1 MRKKKLVVIG
11 IDGAPFEL
19 IEQWAKS
26 GDLPN
31 MAKLIERGSFGVLRS
46 TIPVHSPTAWASF
59 ITGLNPGQHGVF
71 DFAQRDTD
79 GYELRVVRADHIP
92 GRSLW
97 RLLSDEEKKVA
108 VINVPMTYPPEPVN
122 GFLLSG
128 LGTPDYST
136 YSYPP
141 EMTAELN
148 DAGYRVNKKFFFVPD
163 RQDEWLQDIHE
174 ITEIRGQTTVRL
186 LQEEMWDFAMVV
198 FRNSDEICHFFWHH
212 LDETHPDHD
221 PDAAP
226 RYKNAIRDL
235 YQHIDK
241 WVGEIVAV
249 AGEETNIVVMSDH
262 GAGPLY
268 KDVFL
273 NEWLIEKGWLKLKE
287 APAGRGLW
295 ENLARRSGLT
305 RANISDRLTRMDLH
319 SVEFAIK
326 KILGDRIKV
335 LPRDERPEF
344 TSAID
349 WEITSAYS
357 MGYYGQIFI
366 NLKGREPQGIV
377 EPGVEY
383 ETLRDEIAQQMLE
396 IVDPEDGRK
405 VVDRVYKKEE
415 LYHGSYVDDAPDLL
429 AIMRNLTYI
438 TRMGYEFAAERGV
451 LFRKPYTAESGSHRL
466 EGILIGAG
474 PDIVGQK
481 ELPEFEIQD
490 LTPTLLYLMGC
501 SIPTYMDGRLI
512 EPLLDPGLLGEFPQ
526 QFRKMEI
533 ELREDTAD
541 VWDEASE
548 AEVKERLKKLGY
560 LG

>member
-1 MRKKKLVVIG
+1 MQNNKVVVIG

-19 IEQWAKS
+19 IDKWARS

-31 MAKLIERGSFGVLRS
+31 ISRLIERGGFGVLRS

-71 DFAQRDTD
+71 DFAQREAD
-79 GYELRVVRADHIP
+79 GYELRVVRADQIP
-92 GRSLW
+92 GKSLW
-97 RLLSDEEKKVA
+97 RLLSDEKKRVA

-128 LGTPDYST
+128 LGTPDYSI

-148 DAGYRVNKKFFFVPD
+148 GAGYRVNKKFFFVPD
-163 RQDEWLQDIHE
+163 RLDEWLQDIHE
-174 ITEIRGQTTVRL
+174 ITEIRGRTTVRL
-186 LQEEMWDFAMVV
+186 LQKEPWDFAMVV

-221 PDAAP
+221 PDAPP
-226 RYKNAIRDL
+226 RYKNAILDL

-249 AGEETNIVVMSDH
+249 AGEKTNFIVMSDH

-273 NEWLIEKGWLKLKE
+273 NEWLIEKGWLILKE
-287 APAGRGLW
+287 TPTGRGSL
-295 ENLARRSGLT
+295 ENLARKTGLT
-305 RANISDRLTRMDLH
+305 RANISDKLTRMDLH
-319 SVEFAIK
+319 RVEVVIK
-326 KILGDRIKV
+326 KLLGDRIKV

-349 WEITSAYS
+349 WEHTSAYS

-366 NLKGREPQGIV
+366 NLRGREPLGII
-377 EPGVEY
+377 EPGEEY
-383 ETLRDEIAQQMLE
+383 ETLRDEIARQMLE
-396 IVDPEDGRK
+396 IVDTEDGRK

-415 LYHGSYVDDAPDLL
+415 LYHGEFLDDAPDLL

-438 TRMGYEFAAERGV
+438 TRMGYEFAAERGIF
-451 LFRKPYTAESGSHRL
+451 FRKPYTAESGSHRL
-466 EGILIGAG
+466 EGILVAAG
-474 PDIVGQK
+474 PDIARQK
-481 ELPEFEIQD
+481 ELPDFEIQD
-490 LTPTLLYLMGC
+490 LTPTVLYLMGC

-512 EPLLDPGLLGEFPQ
+512 EPLVDPALLREFPKQ
-526 QFRKMEI
+526 YIDMEI
-533 ELREDTAD
+533 ESRDDAPDT
-541 VWDEASE
+541 WDEVSE